1 MDNSSLVIDRVRHT
15 YPGGKTILHDI
26 SMQVRKGEFVTL
38 LGPSGCGKT
47 TLLRIIAGFLRPTQG
62 EIFLQGRNVTDEPA
76 HRRKVNLVF
85 QRVTLFP
92 HLDVF
97 ENVAFGMRLARRSAR
112 EIDARVAEC
121 LAMVRLEGF
130 ERRQVASLSG
140 GQAQRVSL
148 ARALANRPEVL
159 LLDEPLSALDLK
171 VRLELEAELRRL
183 HRSEGLTAIY
193 VTHDQREALALSDRI
208 ALFHQGRIDQLASP
222 GEIYREPATPFAA
235 QFVGDANVL
244 AGSVENEGPQA
255 VVTVH
260 GFSYRAPQATER
272 PGKVALVLRQEDIRL
287 DDGHAEGL
295 KGTIIDIGYR
305 GSGFSVQVHVDGLDH
320 IVKAE
325 IPAAQASGLEVGR
338 QITVTWSPEKA
349 WLIPASPRASPS

>member
-1 MDNSSLVIDRVRHT
+1 MDTSSLVVDRVRHT
-15 YPGGKTILHDI
+15 YQGGKTILHDI
-26 SMQVRKGEFVTL
+26 SMQVQKGEFVTL

-47 TLLRIIAGFLRPTQG
+47 TLLRIIAGFLLPTQG
-62 EIFLQGRNVTDEPA
+62 EIFLQGKNVTDEPA

-97 ENVAFGMRLARRSAR
+97 ENVAFGMRLARKSSR
-112 EIDARVAEC
+112 EIESRVAEC

-208 ALFHQGRIDQLASP
+208 ALFNQGRIDQLASP
-222 GEIYREPATPFAA
+222 AEIYRKPATAFAA

-244 AGSVENEGPQA
+244 SGSVENDGPEG

-260 GFSYRAPQATER
+260 GFRYRTPQTTER
-272 PGKVALVLRQEDIRL
+272 PGKVALVLRQEDVRL
-287 DDGHAEGL
+287 DGQHAEGL
-295 KGTIIDIGYR
+295 RGTIVDIGYR
-305 GSGFSVQVHVDGLDH
+305 GSGFSCQVHVGGLDN

-325 IPAAQASGLEVGR
+325 VPVAQATELEVGR
-338 QITVTWSPEKA
+338 HVTVNWSPEKA
-349 WLIPASPRASPS
+349 WLIPV

>member
-1 MDNSSLVIDRVRHT
+1 MTDNSLVIDRVRHT
-15 YPGGKTILHDI
+15 YQGGNAILHDI
-26 SMQVRKGEFVTL
+26 SMQVAKGEFVTL

-47 TLLRIIAGFLRPTQG
+47 TLLRIIAGFLRPSQG
-62 EIFLQGRNVTDEPA
+62 NVFLQGRNVTDEPA
-76 HRRKVNLVF
+76 HKRKVNLVF

-97 ENVAFGMRLARRSAR
+97 ENVAFGMRLAKKPER
-112 EIDARVAEC
+112 EIKSRVAEC

-130 ERRQVASLSG
+130 EHRQVASLSG

-171 VRLELEAELRRL
+171 VRLDLEAELRRL

-208 ALFHQGRIDQLASP
+208 ALFNKGHIDQLASP
-222 GEIYREPATPFAA
+222 AEIYRQPATPFAA

-244 AGSVENEGPQA
+244 DGSVSHDGDQS

-260 GFSYRAPQATER
+260 GAKYHLPHSMEKT
-272 PGKVALVLRQEDIRL
+272 GKIVLVLRQEDVL
-287 DDGHAEGL
+287 LEKVGASQAHALTG
-295 KGTIIDIGYR
+295 KIVDMGYR
-305 GSGFSVQVHVDGLDH
+305 GSGFSCQVLVNGLDKL
-320 IVKAE
+320 IKAE
-325 IPAAQASGLEVGR
+325 IPASQGDALTVGAEVT
-338 QITVTWSPEKA
+338 ISWDPAKA
-349 WLIPASPRASPS
+349 WIISA